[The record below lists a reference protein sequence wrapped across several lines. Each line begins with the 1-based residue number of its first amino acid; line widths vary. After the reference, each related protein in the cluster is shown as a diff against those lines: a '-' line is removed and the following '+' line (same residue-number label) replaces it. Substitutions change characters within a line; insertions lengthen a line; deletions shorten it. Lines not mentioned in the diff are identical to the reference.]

1 MDVDV
6 DVEGA
11 VFAFVVGGFTRR
23 RGSVAVAVGIGVG
36 MGAGIGAGVSV
47 GDVGRVRGC
56 GEDKKHVAIGQCRE

>member
-11 VFAFVVGGFTRR
+11 VFVVGGFTRR

-36 MGAGIGAGVSV
+36 MGAGVGAGVSV